1 MGLLGDDPS
10 FGHGAAASVEG
21 FPVSFTYLGARPGTS
36 TRRKALLSSSFGQF
50 YSRWSLFNARVNEC
64 PASRSGLSEQNN

>member
-21 FPVSFTYLGARPGTS
+21 FTVSFTYLAARPGES
-36 TRRKALLSSSFGQF
+36 TRRKALLSSFRQF
-50 YSRWSLFNARVNEC
+50 NFSWSLFNACVNEC
-64 PASRSGLSEQNN
+64 PASQSGLSEQNN